1 MQNTPN
7 ILVQLVHIKGPF
19 QGEIQEFSESEIL
32 IGRHKDC
39 HVRFPKDL
47 AIVSRIHARI
57 AREGNRFKLID
68 KSANGTYL
76 NNKLTQEA
84 YLKNGD
90 VLLFAEG
97 GPKVSFLT
105 KILEARQ
112 ETPVQPEVSRE
123 VPEQP
128 KLPPREKQVGI
139 SPQPPVKPKP
149 RVDVRV
155 DKMPVPLVIQLG
167 PTLQSFKDLPVTIGR
182 NPDCDFVID
191 HPAIAAYHARFF
203 FTKDQ
208 YWIKDLTGQNNIR
221 VNDQPIG
228 DDAPLETENRISLS
242 SQGPSF
248 RFLGAGRLAE
258 IEEDEPEPQ
267 AEETPVTEDNEAPPE
282 SAKKFTKASVDYI
295 KKFLKE

>member
-7 ILVQLVHIKGPF
+7 ILVQLVHIQGPF

-32 IGRHKDC
+32 IGRRKDC

-47 AIVSRIHARI
+47 AIVSRMHARI
-57 AREGNRFKLID
+57 VREGNRFKLID
-68 KSANGTYL
+68 KSANGTYV
-76 NNKLTQEA
+76 NGKLAQEA

-90 VLLFAEG
+90 VLLFAEK

-112 ETPVQPEVSRE
+112 ETPGLPEVPRKI
-123 VPEQP
+123 PAQP
-128 KLPPREKQVGI
+128 KLPPQEKQAGI
-139 SPQPPVKPKP
+139 SPQPPVKPEP

-155 DKMPVPLVIQLG
+155 EKMSVPLVIQFG
-167 PTLQSFKDLPVTIGR
+167 PTLQSFKELPVTIGK

-203 FTKDQ
+203 FTMDQ
-208 YWIKDLTGQNNIR
+208 YWVRDLTGQNKIR

-228 DDAPLETENRISLS
+228 DDAPLEPENRISLS

-258 IEEDEPEPQ
+258 IEEHEPEPQ
-267 AEETPVTEDNEAPPE
+267 AEETPVKEDNETPLE
-282 SAKKFTKASVDYI
+282 SAKKFTKAPVDFL

>member
-7 ILVQLVHIKGPF
+7 ILVQLVHIQGPF

-47 AIVSRIHARI
+47 AIISRMHACI
-57 AREGNRFKLID
+57 VREGNRFKLID

-76 NNKLTQEA
+76 NNKLSQEA

-105 KILEARQ
+105 KILEARP
-112 ETPVQPEVSRE
+112 ETPDQPEVPRE
-123 VPEQP
+123 IPEQP
-128 KLPPREKQVGI
+128 KLPPKEKQADI
-139 SPQPPVKPKP
+139 SPPPPVKPKP

-155 DKMPVPLVIQLG
+155 DKMPVPLVIQFG
-167 PTLQSFKDLPVTIGR
+167 PTLQSFKELPVTIGKD
-182 NPDCDFVID
+182 PDCDFVID
-191 HPAIAAYHARFF
+191 HPSIAAYHARFF

-208 YWIKDLTGQNNIR
+208 YWIKDLTGRNKIR

-228 DDAPLETENRISLS
+228 DDAPLEPENQISLS

-258 IEEDEPEPQ
+258 IEQHEPEPQ
-267 AEETPVTEDNEAPPE
+267 VEEQPVKEDIETPPE
-282 SAKKFTKASVDYI
+282 SAKKFAKAPVDFL

>member
-1 MQNTPN
+1 MQKTPN
-7 ILVQLVHIKGPF
+7 ILVQLVHIQGPF

-32 IGRHKDC
+32 IGRRKDC

-47 AIVSRIHARI
+47 TIVSRTHACI
-57 AREGNRFKLID
+57 VREGNRFKLID

-76 NNKLTQEA
+76 NNKLSPEA

-105 KILEARQ
+105 KILEA
-112 ETPVQPEVSRE
+112 QPEPV
-123 VPEQP
+123 VPEP
-128 KLPPREKQVGI
+128 VVPDPPD
-139 SPQPPVKPKP
+139 PPPVKPKH
-149 RVDVRV
+149 RVDVGG
-155 DKMPVPLVIQLG
+155 DKMPVPLVIQFG
-167 PTLQSFKDLPVTIGR
+167 PTLQSFKELPVTIGK

-191 HPAIAAYHARFF
+191 HPSIAAYHARFF
-203 FTKDQ
+203 FSRDQ
-208 YWIKDLTGQNNIR
+208 YWIKDLTGQNQIR
-221 VNDQPIG
+221 VNNQPIG
-228 DDAPLETENRISLS
+228 DDAPLEPENRVSLS

-258 IEEDEPEPQ
+258 IEEHVAEPQ
-267 AEETPVTEDNEAPPE
+267 VEETPVKENNETPTESDRKISKAP
-282 SAKKFTKASVDYI
+282 VDFI